1 MFINHD
7 SCWLYQEENT
17 DSEFSVINKAN
28 KFFSYGKLIKELWAR
43 VIGRK
48 TQQGFPLLID
58 MQEADCRA
66 LSGFL
71 TLLYAL

>member
-1 MFINHD
+1 MEN
-7 SCWLYQEENT
+7 WL
-17 DSEFSVINKAN
+17 K
-28 KFFSYGKLIKELWAR
+28 SYGQA

-58 MQEADCRA
+58 MQEADCIT